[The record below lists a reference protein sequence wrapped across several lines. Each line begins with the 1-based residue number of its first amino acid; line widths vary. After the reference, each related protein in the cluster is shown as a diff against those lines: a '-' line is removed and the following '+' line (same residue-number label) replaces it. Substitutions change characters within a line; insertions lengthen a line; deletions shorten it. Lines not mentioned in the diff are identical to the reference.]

1 VIHTVGPVWAGGDSN
16 EDALLASCYRNSVAL
31 AAQYGLGTVAFPAIS
46 TGVYGFPKERATRV
60 AVREV
65 EAALASHPEI
75 KQVTF
80 VAFSVRDYGMYERV
94 LAADSRH

>member
-31 AAQYGLGTVAFPAIS
+31 AAQCGLGTVAFPAIS
-46 TGVYGFPKERATRV
+46 TGVYGFPKERATRI

-75 KQVTF
+75 EQVTF